1 MRGFKT
7 ENLTLGYPPGR
18 GGAWIQMTGALNLQF
33 HENIRSD
40 EHIVCF
46 TFSKY
51 QHLVFACIFMKQ
63 NLYFQKLK
71 SRKDA
76 LKKIDWSEKKKE
88 KVRTVLT
95 TNYMSSES
103 SCSEESD
110 RETLTIRP
118 LQWESRKLRKY
129 KKKLD
134 KCSKEAMSLK
144 SVRLRRKRNRNKE
157 KPSLRLVPR
166 DIPGWAHRE
175 AAATEEKITTAETEN
190 NENTTLD
197 RDPFDFGSESDFD
210 YPL

>member
-1 MRGFKT
+1 MLHIFKIPT
-7 ENLTLGYPPGR
+7 PSLCMYIYET
-18 GGAWIQMTGALNLQF
+18 
-33 HENIRSD
+33 
-40 EHIVCF
+40 
-46 TFSKY
+46 
-51 QHLVFACIFMKQ
+51 

-190 NENTTLD
+190 NEKTTLD